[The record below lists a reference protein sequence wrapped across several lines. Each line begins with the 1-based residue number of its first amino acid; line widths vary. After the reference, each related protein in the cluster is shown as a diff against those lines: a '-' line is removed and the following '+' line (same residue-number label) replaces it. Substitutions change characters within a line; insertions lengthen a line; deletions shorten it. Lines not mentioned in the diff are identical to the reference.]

1 MDIISADMN
10 KTNIKAEVSDTW
22 LRAFVAATR
31 CGSFSA
37 AANHLGVGQSAI
49 THSVARLEKA
59 LGVRLFIRT
68 SDGILPTAQGASL
81 FERIAQPYVEIDKAV
96 DLARPNQDDPSVTLS
111 VSTSLATYWLMRRLA
126 KYKREHP
133 SVHLRIITRDTDASV
148 GIDDADLWI
157 PLGNVDR
164 ADLVATRFCDEEVG
178 AVAAPDIA
186 EQINRDGLHSISKA
200 RLINLEQRF
209 SARFSWQMWFDHYDF
224 EGDNLDIAYESNDYS
239 LVLQAAIDGEG
250 VAIGWTH
257 LVADLLND
265 GKLVRVGG
273 TIRTHNPF
281 QILYRKG
288 LPLSEAT
295 ASVLDWMTKQ
305 GQETLS
311 VD

>member
-1 MDIISADMN
+1 MDIISNDMN

-22 LRAFVAATR
+22 LRAFIAATR

-37 AANHLGVGQSAI
+37 AANSLGVGQSAI

-68 SDGILPTAQGASL
+68 SEGILPTASGASL
-81 FERIAQPYVEIDKAV
+81 FERVSQPFVEIDKAV
-96 DLARPNQDDPSVTLS
+96 DLARPNQDDPIVTLS
-111 VSTSLATYWLMRRLA
+111 VSTSLATFWLMPRLA

-133 SVHLRIITRDTDASV
+133 AVHLRIITRDTDSSV
-148 GIDDADLWI
+148 GNDDADLWI

-164 ADLVATRFCDEEVG
+164 PDLVATRFCDEEVG
-178 AVAAPDIA
+178 AVAAPAVA
-186 EQINRDGLHSISKA
+186 EQFNENGLESLSKA

-209 SARFSWQMWFDHYDF
+209 SARFSWQMWFEHNNI
-224 EGDNLDIAYESNDYS
+224 EVANLDMAYESNDYS
-239 LVLQAAIDGEG
+239 LVLQAAVDGEG

-257 LVADLLND
+257 LVADLLNA
-265 GKLVRVGG
+265 GKLVRIGG
-273 TIRTHNPF
+273 TIRTQNPF

-288 LPLSEAT
+288 LSLNEASS
-295 ASVLDWMTKQ
+295 SVLAWITKQ
-305 GQETLS
+305 GHETLS